1 MPTLLPTLIARHI
14 PRRRRAPL
22 TTIWLA
28 DQARDLI
35 VVASED
41 AEPHETGGIL
51 LGYEVPADH
60 AVVITHLIGPGP
72 ESKSSRSHFV
82 PDGKW
87 QEGEVARIYE
97 ASGRHTTYLGDW
109 HSHPD
114 GIARPSKKDE
124 RTARDIAKTLEARI
138 RNPLMLI
145 AASDKESWRI
155 AAYRFDG
162 SRLWHESLK
171 LHGR

>member
-1 MPTLLPTLIARHI
+1 VPTLLPALIARRI
-14 PRRRRAPL
+14 PRRRRAPH

-28 DQARDLI
+28 EEARDLI

-41 AEPHETGGIL
+41 KEPNETGGIL

-72 ESKSSRSHFV
+72 KAKSSRALFV
-82 PDGKW
+82 PDGIW
-87 QEGEVARIYE
+87 QEAEVARIYE
-97 ASGRHTTYLGDW
+97 ASGRRATYLGDW

-124 RTARDIAKTLEARI
+124 RTARDIAQTLEARI
-138 RNPLMLI
+138 ANPLMLI

-162 SRLWHESLK
+162 TRLRHESLK
-171 LHGR
+171 LHA